1 MKDLTYTGEYNYKF
15 VYITPHDKKRYT
27 KTNAESMTLERVMQE
42 LRELYWGAD
51 EINATIIEVKI
62 IAVRY

>member
-1 MKDLTYTGEYNYKF
+1 MKDLIYTGEYNYKF
-15 VYITPHDKKRYT
+15 VYITPHDGKRHI

-42 LRELYWGAD
+42 LKELYWGAD
-51 EINATIIEVKI
+51 EINATIIETKI